1 MDKKVINKNEEL
13 RFELAREAC
22 ELIKEREEL
31 LNSIIEN
38 TIVNIN
44 VTETGDIFL
53 EDEFFGDKVYKLE
66 NISEIDRDRV
76 NGDAFKLILY
86 ERENIELYYGRM
98 PINSWIEKI
107 GYNHYAEKRTEEIYN
122 LLKEIENKVG

>member
-1 MDKKVINKNEEL
+1 M
-13 RFELAREAC
+13 
-22 ELIKEREEL
+22 
-31 LNSIIEN
+31 
-38 TIVNIN
+38 
-44 VTETGDIFL
+44 
-53 EDEFFGDKVYKLE
+53 GDKVYKLE

-76 NGDAFKLILY
+76 NGDAFKLILD